1 MGTSPWLPSPQTER
15 WKQVCLC
22 GNAAVM
28 LLDTQQAAVTLLG
41 RLPQRP
47 EFRHHQ
53 NGVASYGV
61 NKEDASNASGIQ
73 SRRKKKEK
81 TINMCE
87 TRAINR
93 IITIEM

>member
-1 MGTSPWLPSPQTER
+1 MHQNGLPQSVSQLALQARVRATAWRRRGGGGGMGTSPWRPSPQTER

-47 EFRHHQ
+47 GF
-53 NGVASYGV
+53 
-61 NKEDASNASGIQ
+61 D
-73 SRRKKKEK
+73 
-81 TINMCE
+81 
-87 TRAINR
+87 
-93 IITIEM
+93 ITKMEQLVME

>member
-1 MGTSPWLPSPQTER
+1 MGTSPWRPSPQTER

-47 EFRHHQ
+47 SLDTTKMEQLVMEKIGTMLAMQAAFSQ
-53 NGVASYGV
+53 M
-61 NKEDASNASGIQ
+61 KK
-73 SRRKKKEK
+73 RKQTTCVKQEK
-81 TINMCE
+81 S
-87 TRAINR
+87 
-93 IITIEM
+93 IES

>member
-47 EFRHHQ
+47 GLDHHQ
-53 NGVASYGV
+53 NGAACYGI
-61 NKEDASNASGIQ
+61 NKEDASSASGIQ
-73 SRRKKKEK
+73 SEDKKKRKKENNQCEK
-81 TINMCE
+81 S
-87 TRAINR
+87 
-93 IITIEM
+93 IES